1 MDFAFHL
8 VAPQRR
14 VFAGEV
20 RQVNLPGSEGDFGV
34 LAEHAPFVT
43 ALRAGI
49 MQVHGGDLPPHFLSG
64 GFAEV
69 SAGGLTVLAR
79 ELRPLS
85 ELTGEALE
93 DAVRTAET
101 ALAGAHG
108 EARRKR
114 QAQILEALQALRS

>member
-14 VFAGEV
+14 VFGGDV
-20 RQVNLPGSEGDFGV
+20 RQVDLPGSEGDFGV

-49 MQVHGGDLPPHFLSG
+49 MRVHGGELPPHFLGG

-85 ELTGEALE
+85 ELTGEALD
-93 DAVRTAET
+93 DAVRAAET
-101 ALAGAHG
+101 VLADAHG

-114 QAQILEALQALRS
+114 QAQILEALQSLRA